1 MARMLSRCA
10 GACSAL
16 AFVLGG
22 CGAGWHRVEP
32 GPAPIAPRQQAQ
44 VWHDDRFE
52 QWHALLLSS
61 DSVSGVPYFRAIGCD
76 SCRVGLPRSAVDS
89 LRYGNPTAGFW
100 KSVGLVFGSTA
111 LLVAVLCGSDGTGC
125 TN

>member
-1 MARMLSRCA
+1 L
-10 GACSAL
+10 AL
-16 AFVLGG
+16 VLGG

-52 QWHALLLSS
+52 RWHALLVGP
-61 DSVSGVPYFRAIGCD
+61 DSVSGVPYFRAVGCD
-76 SCRVGLPRSAVDS
+76 SCRVALPRDAVDS

-111 LLVAVLCGSDGTGC
+111 LFVAAICGSDGTGC
-125 TN
+125 TD